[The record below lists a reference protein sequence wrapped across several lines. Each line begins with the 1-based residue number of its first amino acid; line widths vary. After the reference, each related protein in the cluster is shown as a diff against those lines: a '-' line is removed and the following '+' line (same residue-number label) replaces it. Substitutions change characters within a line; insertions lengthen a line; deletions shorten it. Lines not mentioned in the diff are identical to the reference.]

1 MKIGMVA
8 YSFYETDN
16 RVMRYAEALAGR
28 GDQVDVVSLR
38 RNNNALVETVNGV
51 RVHRVQKRDIN
62 ERGKLSYLGRMLR
75 FLVQSSWFLAQRHLR
90 QPYDL
95 IHVHSLPDFE
105 VFATFLPKLR
115 GAKVILDIH
124 DIVPE
129 FYASKFGVSEGSL
142 AFRSLKMVERLS
154 SAYSDHVIIANHL
167 WEKVITSRSVEPD
180 KCSTY
185 LNYPDSSLFNSAM
198 RTREEDDRIIMIYP
212 GTLIWHQ
219 GVDIAVKSFDLI
231 KDRVPNAEFHI
242 YGDGSAKPQ
251 IASLIEERGLQKR
264 VKLMDI
270 VPIREVAGIMANA
283 DIGIVPKRDNCF
295 GGEAFS
301 TKILEFMALGVP
313 VVAAN
318 TRIDR
323 YYFNDSIVKF
333 FQAAD
338 ERSLADAML
347 AMALNKDLR
356 TKLASNALAYISQQ
370 SWDVKRQNYFNLVD
384 RLVKRQ
390 S

>member
-1 MKIGMVA
+1 MRVGMVA

-38 RNNNALVETVNGV
+38 RNNKTLVETVNGV
-51 RVHRVQKRDIN
+51 RVHRIQKRDIN

-129 FYASKFGVSEGSL
+129 FYASKFGVSEESL
-142 AFRSLKMVERLS
+142 AFKSLKMVERLS

-167 WEKVITSRSVEPD
+167 WEKVITSRSVEPC

-185 LNYPDSSLFNSAM
+185 LNYPDSSLFNADM
-198 RTREEDDRIIMIYP
+198 RTRKSDDRIIMIYP

-231 KDRVPNAEFHI
+231 KDKVPNAEFHI
-242 YGDGSAKPQ
+242 YGDGGAKPQ

-333 FQAAD
+333 FQAGD

-347 AMALNKDLR
+347 AMALNKDMR
-356 TKLASNALAYISQQ
+356 VKLASNALSYISQQ

-384 RLVKRQ
+384 GLVKRQ